1 MSEIAIS
8 LFDFNALMASI
19 SDDNPCGIDL
29 RADESPVSPYFTLK
43 DIRNQARAIE
53 RQAVLDDEYQ
63 PPSQWRD
70 LSQQIPDIVA
80 GQSKDLELVTWL
92 IEAWCREYGF
102 LGLKDGFLLAAN
114 LIEQHW
120 EQLYP
125 LPDEDGIATRL
136 APLVGLNGLDAE
148 GTLIQPILSIPLFFG
163 QTYGP
168 FATWQCEQAAE
179 VNRMDKEKAEQ
190 KRKAGAASYDQINQT
205 VKEMPASEL
214 VALADH
220 IEGAQ
225 QAFQRLS
232 DAMDNASQEPQAT
245 SQVTKA
251 LKRCRDALWFHAGEI
266 IEKAREQAQA
276 LSDDGY
282 EENAEG
288 EILPTGTS
296 GDAVQSAIHS
306 REQAVKQLARLA
318 DFFRQTEPHSPVSY
332 AIEQAIR
339 WSKLTLPELMQ
350 ELISDD
356 GARAGFCRLTG
367 VPGTGA
373 QE

>member
-1 MSEIAIS
+1 MSEITIS
-8 LFDFNALMASI
+8 LFDFDALMASI
-19 SDDNPCGIDL
+19 SEDSPCGVDL
-29 RADESPVSPYFTLK
+29 REDESPVSPYFTLK
-43 DIRNQARAIE
+43 DIRSQARAIE
-53 RQAVLDDEYQ
+53 RQAVLEEDYQ

-70 LSQQIPDIVA
+70 LSQQIPDIVS

-102 LGLKDGFLLAAN
+102 WGLKDGFLLAAN
-114 LIEQHW
+114 LIEQYW
-120 EQLYP
+120 DQLYP
-125 LPDEDGIATRL
+125 MPDEEGIATRL

-148 GTLIQPILSIPLFFG
+148 GALIQPLLSIPLFFG
-163 QTYGP
+163 QSFGP
-168 FATWQCEQAAE
+168 FATWHCEQAAE
-179 VNRMDKEKAEQ
+179 INRLDKDKAEQ
-190 KRKAGAASYDQINQT
+190 KIKAGAASFEQINQT

-214 VALADH
+214 AALADH

-225 QAFQRLS
+225 AAFKRLS
-232 DAMDNASQEPQAT
+232 DAMDNASQEPQPT
-245 SQVTKA
+245 TQITKA
-251 LKRCRDALWFHAGEI
+251 LQRCRDTLWFHAGEV
-266 IEKAREQAQA
+266 IEKARAQA
-276 LSDDGY
+276 EPVALDED
-282 EENAEG
+282 AAV
-288 EILPTGTS
+288 
-296 GDAVQSAIHS
+296 GDADAPAVARGGDPIEVAIHG

-367 VPGTGA
+367 VPGSGS